1 MNEKSDV
8 SWLRWAIAIAFV
20 AAAAAAAVVVES
32 FSSHFLSRFLPRAIE
47 AVVGWFVSVFFFSSS
62 STNNK
67 TVDFGSYTD
76 SIIKSWLAG
85 WLNSFLCIEVLSVF
99 YCLFSYSFPFPIFL
113 HVHLSKFSASLY
125 TNFLCSR
132 ERIKNMSLSWAPND
146 DSIKFRRRRRCH
158 R

>member
-1 MNEKSDV
+1 MLLLLLLLLQ
-8 SWLRWAIAIAFV
+8 LRLLLNLFLPF
-20 AAAAAAAVVVES
+20 S
-32 FSSHFLSRFLPRAIE
+32 FSHLLPRAIE
-47 AVVGWFVSVFFFSSS
+47 AVVGWFVSVFFFSNS
-62 STNNK
+62 STNK